1 MKKYFS
7 FAIASLLMAAPMFL
21 SSCGDDNVLI
31 PDDNQ
36 EQVITV
42 WIEPNHEKT
51 STPDDVKAY
60 MASSMKNHHLVN
72 ETHSVENVQLAYSTS
87 DINVG
92 VLYSFSTVSGSLYS
106 IIDTELTINSHVVID
121 YLQKHYSLVSSNK
134 ASLQYCFTT
143 QDKSMVITTVKVSE
157 TCFNINYSFV
167 Y

>member
-21 SSCGDDNVLI
+21 CSCGDDDDLI

-36 EQVITV
+36 EQVMTE
-42 WIEPNHEKT
+42 WIEPYHEKN

-72 ETHSVENVQLAYSTS
+72 ETHSAENVQLAYSTS

-92 VLYSFSTVSGSLYS
+92 VLYSFSTVSGTLYS
-106 IIDTELTINSHVVID
+106 VIDTELTINSPVVID
-121 YLQKHYSLVSSNK
+121 YLQKHYSLVSSNE

-157 TCFNINYSFV
+157 TCFNVNYTFV

>member
-36 EQVITV
+36 EQVISV
-42 WIEPNHEKT
+42 WIEPYHEKN
-51 STPDDVKAY
+51 STPDDVEAY
-60 MASSMKNHHLVN
+60 MAYSMKNHHLVK
-72 ETHSVENVQLAYSTS
+72 ETHSAENVQLYYSTR

-92 VLYSFSTVSGSLYS
+92 VLYSFSTVSGTLYS
-106 IIDTELTINSHVVID
+106 VIDTELTINSQVVID
-121 YLQKHYSLVSSNK
+121 YLQQHYSLVSSNK

>member
-21 SSCGDDNVLI
+21 CSCGDDDDLI

-36 EQVITV
+36 EQVMTE
-42 WIEPNHEKT
+42 WFEPYHEKN
-51 STPDDVKAY
+51 STPDEVKAY

-72 ETHSVENVQLAYSTS
+72 ETHSTENVQLAYSTR

-106 IIDTELTINSHVVID
+106 VIDTELTINSPVVID

-157 TCFNINYSFV
+157 TCFNVNYTFV

>member
-21 SSCGDDNVLI
+21 SSCGDDDDLI

-36 EQVITV
+36 EEVMTE
-42 WIEPNHEKT
+42 WIEPYHEKN
-51 STPDDVKAY
+51 STPDGVKAY

-72 ETHSVENVQLAYSTS
+72 ETHSTENVQLAYSTR

-106 IIDTELTINSHVVID
+106 VIDTELTINSPVVID
-121 YLQKHYSLVSSNK
+121 YLLKHYSLVSSNE

>member
-21 SSCGDDNVLI
+21 SSCGDDDDLF
-31 PDDNQ
+31 PDDSQ
-36 EQVITV
+36 EEVMTE
-42 WIEPNHEKT
+42 WIEPYHEKN

-60 MASSMKNHHLVN
+60 MASSMKNYHLVT
-72 ETHSVENVQLAYSTS
+72 ETHSAENVQLAYSTS

-106 IIDTELTINSHVVID
+106 VIDTELTINSPVVID
-121 YLQKHYSLVSSNK
+121 YLQKHYSLVSSNE